1 MFTEDIAHEEHEDRM
16 AEAMH
21 DDPARERDY
30 RAEIDAYLDAQEA
43 EYALNSDTW
52 EDADTGLT
60 STPYTRMVWG
70 EEADRIDAALPY

>member
-43 EYALNSDTW
+43 EYALTID
-52 EDADTGLT
+52 
-60 STPYTRMVWG
+60 M
-70 EEADRIDAALPY
+70 EEPA